1 MRSMKKT
8 IFFVNFIAVALV
20 IFLASCEDEIVRES
34 THTDA
39 SALVVGTY
47 SGSLSLDTTTSFSDV
62 VIVITKIES
71 DSVQAVT
78 INVVAPNFNYTG
90 ALGLNL
96 FANINVAKAND
107 GFEFSSGFSS
117 TLRLIGRLNNSN
129 LYMKLPIQVRSSN
142 KEARF
147 HTNGIDWTFVGTKN

>member
-1 MRSMKKT
+1 MKK
-8 IFFVNFIAVALV
+8 IIYIVAFIAVTLV
-20 IFLASCEDEIVRES
+20 LSLASCEDEIVRES

-47 SGSLSLDTTTSFSDV
+47 TGTISLDTATSYSDV
-62 VIVITKIES
+62 IIAITKIES

-78 INVVAPNFNYTG
+78 INIKAPNFAYSG
-90 ALGLNL
+90 ASGMDLYANL
-96 FANINVAKAND
+96 NVAKASD

-117 TLRLIGRLNNSN
+117 TLRLIGRLNNNN

-142 KEARF
+142 KEVRF
-147 HTNGIDWTFVGTKN
+147 HTNGIDWVFLGTKN